1 MKLDKVKFVLKNY
14 YKIITLL
21 KNKILDSKM
30 SKLRFVIV
38 LDMLIKTVLFL
49 ALLEDN
55 NSDTLEIANISFKFT
70 IVYLSFILVFYSF
83 GYLFSKNKQ
92 VIFNVVL
99 NVLYSVLLLVDLWY
113 FRANKDLY
121 GMKNILFKGTFNLA
135 GESLINFQWI
145 DLIFIIDIILIIF
158 WIIIKKIRNNE
169 MKDIAKFSI
178 TIRYSLISIL
188 ISFICLDILYLG
200 GWGNYM
206 VERGWTTLM
215 SVRAPG
221 PIGYH
226 LVESAKSIKKSI
238 NGADDIES
246 EEIQNWLEYN
256 TEDIAPNE
264 YKGVFKGKNVIFLQV
279 ESLENFIINKKTN
292 GVEISPFLNKLS
304 SEGLYFNNVYQQNNA
319 GNSIDCDFM
328 VNTSVFPLGDKITS
342 LNYGENTYKDSL
354 PRVLQKNG
362 YLTISSHA
370 EAKGEFNW
378 TELHKNGFGVEQL
391 WDISNFNYEET
402 VGYGLSDRSFLSQ
415 IADKLKTVKGPFFI
429 QLPTLSNHGPFNI
442 GKEYRELNLPKE
454 IDESYLGGYFES
466 VHYTDKQIEM
476 FFEKLKSSGL
486 LNNTI
491 IVLYGDHAGVHKY
504 YNNDIKNIDF
514 EGNWWKPFDNKIP
527 LIIYGMN
534 VKSKVITNAGGQVDI
549 APTVEYLLGVDEN
562 LYKSTY
568 MGRVLINTNRN
579 STVIKGNEIIGNVKD
594 EKEQKFLLNSYN
606 IGEEI
611 IKNNYASIENQH
623 IWRD

>member
-1 MKLDKVKFVLKNY
+1 MKLDKVKFILKDY

-21 KNKILDSKM
+21 KNKIVDSKM

-55 NSDTLEIANISFKFT
+55 SSDTLEIANISFKFT

-99 NVLYSVLLLVDLWY
+99 NVLYSVLLLLDLWY
-113 FRANKDLY
+113 FRANKDFY

-135 GESLINFQWI
+135 GGSLINFRWI
-145 DLIFIIDIILIIF
+145 DLIFIVDIILIIF
-158 WIIIKKIRNNE
+158 WIIIKKVRNNE

-188 ISFICLDILYLG
+188 LSFICLDLLYLG
-200 GWGNYM
+200 GWGNYV

-238 NGADDIES
+238 NEADDIES

-256 TEDIAPNE
+256 AEDIAPNE
-264 YKGVFKGKNVIFLQV
+264 YEGVFNGKNVIFLQV
-279 ESLENFIINKKTN
+279 ESLENFIINKNTN
-292 GVEISPFLNKLS
+292 GIEISPFLNKLS

-328 VNTSVFPLGDKITS
+328 VNTSIFPLGEKITA
-342 LNYGENTYKDSL
+342 LNYGENTYKNSL
-354 PRVLQKNG
+354 PRILQKNG

-415 IADKLKTVKGPFFI
+415 IADKLKTVKEPFFI

-534 VKSKVITNAGGQVDI
+534 VKSKVITNVGGQVDI

-562 LYKSTY
+562 SYKGAY

-611 IKNNYASIENQH
+611 IENH
-623 IWRD
+623 YNSVEN